1 MKTLNDILEGIKIVD
16 QTGNTD
22 VAIDHIRFDSRLVS
36 PGDVFVAIRGTS
48 VDGHRFISQV
58 IKSGVAA
65 VICEEFP
72 ENLSEKNQNNLIKV
86 NDTRHALGIM
96 AANFYNHPSEKI
108 NLIGVTGTNGKTTTV
123 TLLFN
128 LFRELGY
135 NCGMLSTIENRINE
149 EAFPAIRTTADP
161 LQINELLSR
170 MVKEKVTYC
179 FAEISSHA
187 IDQKRISGLMF
198 AGGIFTNITQ
208 DHLDYHKDFKSYL
221 YTKKA
226 FFDLLPSKAFALSNI
241 DDRNGRVMIQN
252 TKAEKYT
259 YGLKK
264 SADYKGKIT
273 EHHMHGLNMRI
284 DNTDAWFG
292 IVGTFNAYN
301 LMATYA
307 AARLLG
313 EDKQETLAAM
323 SRLQGAEG
331 RFDVTISSSGIKG
344 IIDYAHTPDA
354 LKNVL
359 ETINQSRTRNETL
372 TTIVGAGGDRDKT
385 KRPEMARIA
394 TTFSDKVIL
403 TSDNPR
409 SEDPQSIIDDMITG
423 ISKEHEKKVITIL
436 NREEAIKTACF
447 MAHKGDIILVAGKGH
462 EKYQEVNGV
471 RYHFDDK
478 EILSNY
484 LK

>member
-1 MKTLNDILEGIKIVD
+1 MKKLNDILEGIKIGD
-16 QTGNTD
+16 QTGDTD
-22 VAIDHIRFDSRLVS
+22 VAIEHIRFDSRLVN

-48 VDGHRFISQV
+48 VDGHQFISQV

-72 ENLSEKNQNNLIKV
+72 ENLSKKNQSVLIKV
-86 NDTRHALGIM
+86 NDTRYALGIM
-96 AANFYNHPSEKI
+96 ASNFYNHPSEKI

-135 NCGMLSTIENRINE
+135 NCGMLSTIENRIDE
-149 EAFPAIRTTADP
+149 EVFPAIRTTADP

-170 MVKEKVTYC
+170 MVQEKVTYC

-198 AGGIFTNITQ
+198 AGGVFTNITQ

-226 FFDLLPSKAFALSNI
+226 FFDHLPAKAFALSNI

-264 SADYKGKIT
+264 SADFKGKIT
-273 EHHMHGLNMRI
+273 EHHMHGLNMLI
-284 DNTDAWFG
+284 DNMEAWFG

-307 AARLLG
+307 ASRLLG
-313 EDKQETLAAM
+313 EDKQETLATM

-359 ETINQSRTRNETL
+359 ETINKSRTRNETL
-372 TTIVGAGGDRDKT
+372 TTIVGAGGDRDKS
-385 KRPEMARIA
+385 KRPAMARIA
-394 TTFSDKVIL
+394 TTYSDKVIL

-409 SEDPQSIIDDMITG
+409 SENPQSIIDDMTTG

-436 NREEAIKTACF
+436 SREEAIKTACF
-447 MAHKGDIILVAGKGH
+447 MAVKGDIILVAGKGH

-471 RYHFDDK
+471 RHQFDDK
-478 EILSNY
+478 EILSNH